1 MPTARPIADMT
12 WLPYRI
18 GMRDPGFRTAGG
30 GFPAITG
37 CFVFLHLADGTVGR
51 GAAIAQERFGLGSQ
65 VVAAYLRELRPRLLG
80 QDAMAPGAR
89 MQELR
94 RLRQVPAV
102 VLAGIDCAL
111 HELNALAVGQPLHFL
126 FGGPVRARVA
136 QARMVPAKPAPAMA
150 QAASALAGEGYGFL
164 KVKLLGRPETDLAA
178 VAAVREAVGPAARLM
193 VDANGAF
200 DLKDAL
206 AILPVLDSL
215 GVEIFEE
222 PLARGDVSGLRRLRD
237 IGRLRIEAD
246 ESANSIPAIAR
257 LLSAEA
263 VDIVGLKVSKLGGL
277 AATFQA
283 ACLCDA
289 AGIPY
294 RLGAAFGPA
303 LLQAQSLSLA
313 ACLPNLV
320 WASEQAVFADLV
332 DDPGTG
338 LEVRD
343 GFLAVSDRPDC
354 GVRLHLGNA
363 AGGA

>member
-1 MPTARPIADMT
+1 MRAVGPIADMT
-12 WLPYRI
+12 WQPYRI
-18 GMRDPGFRTAGG
+18 GMRDQAFRSAGG
-30 GFPAITG
+30 TFPALTG

-51 GAAIAQERFGLGSQ
+51 GAAIAQERFGLEPE

-102 VLAGIDCAL
+102 VLAAIDCAL
-111 HELNALAVGQPLHFL
+111 HELNALVAGVPLHFL
-126 FGGPVRARVA
+126 FGGPVRDRVA
-136 QARMVPAKPAPAMA
+136 QARMVPAKPPPAMA
-150 QAASALAGEGYGFL
+150 QAASALVEEGYGFL
-164 KVKLLGRPETDLAA
+164 KVKLLGRTEADLAG
-178 VAAVREAVGPAARLM
+178 VAAVREAVGPAIRLM

-200 DLKDAL
+200 ALKDAL
-206 AILPVLDSL
+206 AILPELERL

-222 PLARGDVSGLRRLRD
+222 PLAQGDVSGLRRLRD
-237 IGRLRIEAD
+237 AGRLLIEAD
-246 ESANSIPAIAR
+246 ESADSIPAIAR
-257 LLSAEA
+257 LQAAEA

-320 WASEQAVFADLV
+320 WASEQAVFADLE
-332 DDPGTG
+332 DDPGIG

-343 GFLAVSDRPDC
+343 GSLSVSDRPDS
-354 GVRLHLGNA
+354 GVRLNR
-363 AGGA
+363 